1 MEFEKYTKK
10 SFVLLGM
17 EGSVHGDPIIILKL
31 WKYANLRHERI
42 EQYIIRNEEGK
53 IDGVWGAKS
62 DFSYSFKPWENNHT
76 EGVYLAGVECVE
88 DAEPPR
94 GWDKWIMPGYEYIKV
109 ECVEDDNLFN
119 EMTFN
124 EAMQYFDENSIEV
137 IASVQEYTDLKT
149 RKNYLLF
156 PIKELKD

>member
-1 MEFEKYTKK
+1 MPNHRE
-10 SFVLLGM
+10 
-17 EGSVHGDPIIILKL
+17 
-31 WKYANLRHERI
+31 
-42 EQYIIRNEEGK
+42 
-53 IDGVWGAKS
+53 DGTNG
-62 DFSYSFKPWENNHT
+62 F
-76 EGVYLAGVECVE
+76 
-88 DAEPPR
+88 
-94 GWDKWIMPGYEYIKV
+94 IKV

>member
-62 DFSYSFKPWENNHT
+62 DFSYSFKPW
-76 EGVYLAGVECVE
+76 
-88 DAEPPR
+88 
-94 GWDKWIMPGYEYIKV
+94 
-109 ECVEDDNLFN
+109 
-119 EMTFN
+119 
-124 EAMQYFDENSIEV
+124 
-137 IASVQEYTDLKT
+137 
-149 RKNYLLF
+149 
-156 PIKELKD
+156 

>member
-53 IDGVWGAKS
+53 IDGVWGAKVI
-62 DFSYSFKPWENNHT
+62 FPILLNLGKIITPKEFT
-76 EGVYLAGVECVE
+76 L
-88 DAEPPR
+88 R
-94 GWDKWIMPGYEYIKV
+94 GW
-109 ECVEDDNLFN
+109 N
-119 EMTFN
+119 
-124 EAMQYFDENSIEV
+124 A
-137 IASVQEYTDLKT
+137 
-149 RKNYLLF
+149 
-156 PIKELKD
+156 

>member
-53 IDGVWGAKS
+53 IDG
-62 DFSYSFKPWENNHT
+62 E
-76 EGVYLAGVECVE
+76 
-88 DAEPPR
+88 
-94 GWDKWIMPGYEYIKV
+94 
-109 ECVEDDNLFN
+109 
-119 EMTFN
+119 
-124 EAMQYFDENSIEV
+124 
-137 IASVQEYTDLKT
+137 
-149 RKNYLLF
+149 
-156 PIKELKD
+156 

>member
-53 IDGVWGAKS
+53 IDACAKV
-62 DFSYSFKPWENNHT
+62 F
-76 EGVYLAGVECVE
+76 
-88 DAEPPR
+88 DAR
-94 GWDKWIMPGYEYIKV
+94 
-109 ECVEDDNLFN
+109 
-119 EMTFN
+119 
-124 EAMQYFDENSIEV
+124 
-137 IASVQEYTDLKT
+137 
-149 RKNYLLF
+149 
-156 PIKELKD
+156 

>member
-62 DFSYSFKPWENNHT
+62 DFSYSFKPWKIITPKEFT
-76 EGVYLAGVECVE
+76 L
-88 DAEPPR
+88 R
-94 GWDKWIMPGYEYIKV
+94 GW
-109 ECVEDDNLFN
+109 N
-119 EMTFN
+119 
-124 EAMQYFDENSIEV
+124 A
-137 IASVQEYTDLKT
+137 
-149 RKNYLLF
+149 
-156 PIKELKD
+156 